1 MWKNDESMKGFG
13 LLPAL
18 LCLLTFVGHSE
29 AGAADA
35 GSNSENSALE
45 SDSIDTRNAYQ
56 DVYLLDSDSLPD
68 DMYSEEDENRI
79 GRRFFSTE
87 LTVYKNDTSSFGDE
101 MEQGARIRWRRET
114 MRLGLLEADLVLSN
128 IDRQFTID
136 QRDSTQAMV
145 TVRQSFLPISDT
157 WLMNNT
163 LGHHR
168 TLTSDH
174 LDGGYR
180 VNLPSSPLLGFTSD
194 VQDPTSNAQ
203 LFAGRTG
210 QVVGVALNQFEE
222 DGGTLFGGSFKRDIT
237 PQVSAIGK
245 LVSYSGN
252 EFIREHTSLL
262 TAVGINNAERTN
274 FLDLSLLADD
284 DSNFGAWAD
293 AERIFDNNT
302 RMRLGAYMLDSNLA
316 WMDKPIAND
325 EFGAYV
331 RADMRTDSYNL
342 ALGYDYIKTGIGSS
356 LLGSS
361 EIHNAY
367 FNGNFRLTRN
377 LSLGTSGT
385 VGSRSLDDGQGDE
398 NLTWYLNNY
407 AYYRSPLG
415 TSRVEYFFGE
425 TDRGLYVDLRRT
437 LGILVS
443 QDWRMPQSMR
453 LSTEIRVAEEESAL
467 FTTHEREANVNFR
480 LNLGDNLSWGLNASY
495 FSNSSDQTTSHDGI
509 SANADFLW
517 NFAPNWFA
525 SLVMSRNS
533 AQFDPATNL
542 PPPTPMVDNETSGN
556 TFWLTIGYGKASGQP
571 IQAIGGGDGI
581 GTARIQ
587 GEVFYDENGDYIR
600 QPNEAPVVGAVVLLD
615 GRYETR
621 TDSLGRYLFEPVRAG
636 SHYVALAVEEL
647 PLPWGLRDETP
658 QMIDVGLRRYGE
670 VNFAV
675 VRLDET
681 IAAIY

>member
-1 MWKNDESMKGFG
+1 MKGFG

-18 LCLLTFVGHSE
+18 LCLLALVSHSE
-29 AGAADA
+29 AGAADS
-35 GSNSENSALE
+35 GSNSEDPQSSELE
-45 SDSIDTRNAYQ
+45 SESIDTSNAYQ
-56 DVYLLDSDSLPD
+56 DVYLLDGGLLPD
-68 DMYSEEDENRI
+68 EAYSDEDENLV
-79 GRRFFSTE
+79 GRRYFSTE
-87 LTVYKNDTSSFGDE
+87 LVVYKNETSSFGDE
-101 MEQGARIRWRRET
+101 MEQGARLRWRRET
-114 MRLGLLEADLVLSN
+114 MRLGLLEADLVVSD
-128 IDRQFTID
+128 IDRRFTID
-136 QRDSTQAMV
+136 QRDSAQAMV

-163 LGHHR
+163 IGHHR

-180 VNLPSSPLLGFTSD
+180 VNLPSSPLLGVTSD
-194 VQDPTSNAQ
+194 VSDTTRSAQ
-203 LFAGRTG
+203 LFVGRTG

-222 DGGTLFGGSFKRDIT
+222 DGGTLFGGSFKRQIT
-237 PQVSAIGK
+237 PQFSAFGKAVSF
-245 LVSYSGN
+245 SGN

-262 TAVGINNAERTN
+262 TAAGINNAALTS

-293 AERIFDNNT
+293 AEHIFNNNT
-302 RMRLGAYMLDSNLA
+302 RMRFGLFMLDENLA

-331 RADMRTDSYNL
+331 RADMQTDSYNL

-356 LLGSS
+356 LLSSS

-367 FNGNFRLTRN
+367 FNSNFRLTRN

-385 VGSRSLDDGQGDE
+385 VGSRSRDDGLGDE
-398 NLTWYLNNY
+398 DLTWYLNNY
-407 AYYRSPLG
+407 AYYRSPFG
-415 TSRVEYFFGE
+415 TSRLEYFFGE
-425 TDRGLYVDLRRT
+425 TDRGLDADLRRT
-437 LGILVS
+437 LGFLIS
-443 QDWRMPQSMR
+443 HDWRMPQSMR
-453 LSTEIRVAEEESAL
+453 LSTEVRVEEEEAAM
-467 FTTHEREANVNFR
+467 FTTLEREASVNFR
-480 LNLGDNLSWGLNASY
+480 LNLSDELSWGLNASY
-495 FSNSSDQTTSHDGI
+495 FSNTSDQVESYDGV

-517 NFAPNWFA
+517 TFAPNWFA
-525 SLVMSRNS
+525 SLIVSRNA

-542 PPPTPMVDNETSGN
+542 PPPTPMVDNDTSGN

-571 IQAIGGGDGI
+571 IRAIGGGDGI

-636 SHYVALAVEEL
+636 SHYVALAVSEL

>member
-1 MWKNDESMKGFG
+1 MKGFG
-13 LLPAL
+13 LLPVL
-18 LCLLTFVGHSE
+18 LCLLTFVGHAE
-29 AGAADA
+29 AGAAEP
-35 GSNSENSALE
+35 GSHAENPQDPALE
-45 SDSIDTRNAYQ
+45 SDAIDTSNAYQ
-56 DVYLLDSDSLPD
+56 DVYLLDGGLLPD
-68 DMYSEEDENRI
+68 EAYSDDDENLV
-79 GRRFFSTE
+79 GRRYFSTE
-87 LTVYKNDTSSFGDE
+87 LVVYKNETSSFGDE
-101 MEQGARIRWRRET
+101 MEQGARMRWRRET
-114 MRLGLLEADLVLSN
+114 MRLGLLEADLVVSD
-128 IDRQFTID
+128 IDRRFTID
-136 QRDSTQAMV
+136 RRDSAQAMV

-163 LGHHR
+163 IGHHR

-174 LDGGYR
+174 LDSGYR
-180 VNLPSSPLLGFTSD
+180 VNLPSSPLLGVTSD
-194 VQDPTSNAQ
+194 VSDSTHSAQ

-222 DGGTLFGGSFKRDIT
+222 DGGTLFGGSFKRQIT
-237 PQVSAIGK
+237 PQFSAFGKAVSF
-245 LVSYSGN
+245 SGN

-262 TAVGINNAERTN
+262 TAAGINNAAQTS
-274 FLDLSLLADD
+274 FLDLSVLADD
-284 DSNFGAWAD
+284 DANFGAWAD
-293 AERIFDNNT
+293 AERVFSNST
-302 RMRLGAYMLDSNLA
+302 RMRFGLFMLDENLA

-356 LLGSS
+356 LLSSS

-377 LSLGTSGT
+377 LSLGTTGT
-385 VGSRSLDDGQGDE
+385 VGSRSRDDGQGDE
-398 NLTWYLNNY
+398 DLTWYLNNY
-407 AYYRSPLG
+407 AYYRSPFG
-415 TSRVEYFFGE
+415 TSRLEYFFGE
-425 TDRGLYVDLRRT
+425 TDRGLDADLRRT
-437 LGILVS
+437 LGFLIS
-443 QDWRMPQSMR
+443 HDWRMPQSMR
-453 LSTEIRVAEEESAL
+453 LSTEVRVEEEEAAM
-467 FTTHEREANVNFR
+467 FTTLEREARVNFR
-480 LNLGDNLSWGLNASY
+480 LNLSDELSWGLNASY
-495 FSNSSDQTTSHDGI
+495 FSNTSDQIESYDGI

-517 NFAPNWFA
+517 TFAPNWFA
-525 SLVMSRNS
+525 SLIVSRNA

-542 PPPTPMVDNETSGN
+542 PPPTPMVDNDTSGN
-556 TFWLTIGYGKASGQP
+556 TYWLTIGYGKASGQP
-571 IQAIGGGDGI
+571 IRAIGGGDGI

-636 SHYVALAVEEL
+636 SHYVALAVSEL